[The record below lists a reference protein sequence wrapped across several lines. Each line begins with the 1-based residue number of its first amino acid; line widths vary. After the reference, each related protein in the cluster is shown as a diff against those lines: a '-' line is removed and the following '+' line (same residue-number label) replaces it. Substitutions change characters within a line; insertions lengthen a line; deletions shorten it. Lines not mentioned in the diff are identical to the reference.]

1 MDMVDYN
8 DLVNETC
15 EGQNIL
21 TEFILYSIMI
31 AVFMNYSMNK
41 SCF

>member
-15 EGQNIL
+15 EGLNIH
-21 TEFILYSIMI
+21 TELYS
-31 AVFMNYSMNK
+31 VFYHDCSFHELQNE
-41 SCF
+41 